1 MEDRKVL
8 TTLEEVKAI
17 SDPFRYRIIITL
29 IDINE
34 PASVRQISDKMNE
47 MPSKIYYHIKKL
59 EKVGIVHTV
68 DNKKIKGNGTK
79 YYELLAK
86 KFEIRCSKEID
97 EPYKIMH
104 LALEQRMISNF
115 YDNSKEVFLST
126 MNSDLQGSG
135 GTIMSKNIYLAEEEA
150 DEIIYLMR
158 NFLKNHKEEDYKKLK
173 YHVFFTIIE
182 E

>member
-17 SDPFRYRIIITL
+17 SDPFRYRIIIML
-29 IDINE
+29 IDMNE
-34 PASVRQISDKMNE
+34 PASVRQIADRMNE

-59 EKVGIVHTV
+59 ESVGIIQTV
-68 DNKKIKGNGTK
+68 DNKQIKGNETK
-79 YYELLAK
+79 YYELLAR

-115 YDNSKEVFLST
+115 YDNSKEVFLNS
-126 MNSDLQGSG
+126 MNKDLQGAG
-135 GTIMSKNIYLAEEEA
+135 GTIMNKNIYLTEEDV
-150 DEIIYLMR
+150 DEIIELMKD
-158 NFLKNHKEEDYKKLK
+158 FFKNHKEEDSKKLK
-173 YHVFFTIIE
+173 YHSFFTIIE

>member
-17 SDPFRYRIIITL
+17 SDPFRYKIIITL
-29 IDINE
+29 IDMNE
-34 PASVRQISDKMNE
+34 PASVRQIADRMNE

-59 EKVGIVHTV
+59 ESVGIIQAV
-68 DNKKIKGNGTK
+68 DNKQIKGNETK
-79 YYELLAK
+79 YYEPLAR

-115 YDNSKEVFLST
+115 YDNSKEVFLSS
-126 MNSDLQGSG
+126 MNRDLQGAG
-135 GTIMSKNIYLAEEEA
+135 GTIISKNIYLAEEDV
-150 DEIIYLMR
+150 DEIIYLIR
-158 NFLKNHKEEDYKKLK
+158 SFLKNHKKEDYRKLN
-173 YHVFFTIIE
+173 YNIFFTIIE
-182 E
+182 D

>member
-17 SDPFRYRIIITL
+17 SDPFRYKIIITL
-29 IDINE
+29 IDMNE
-34 PASVRQISDKMNE
+34 PASVRQIADKMNE

-59 EKVGIVHTV
+59 ESVGIIQTV
-68 DNKKIKGNGTK
+68 DNKQIKGNGTK
-79 YYELLAK
+79 YYELLARN
-86 KFEIRCSKEID
+86 FEIRCSEEID

-115 YDNSKEVFLST
+115 YDNNKEVFLSST
-126 MNSDLQGSG
+126 NRDLQGAG
-135 GTIMSKNIYLAEEEA
+135 GTIMSKSIYLAEEEV

-158 NFLKNHKEEDYKKLK
+158 NFLKNHKEEDAKKLK
-173 YHVFFTIIE
+173 YHSFFTIIE